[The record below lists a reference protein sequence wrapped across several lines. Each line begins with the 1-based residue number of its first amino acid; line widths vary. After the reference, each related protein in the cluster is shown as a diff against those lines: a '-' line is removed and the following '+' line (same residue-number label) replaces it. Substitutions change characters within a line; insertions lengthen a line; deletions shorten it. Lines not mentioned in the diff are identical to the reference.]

1 MPCSICKQ
9 PGHNRRSCPHANTFV
24 SNDKDCCVCMS
35 PIKTTNRCTTKCGHN
50 FCLSCFFECVKHK
63 PECPICRTKFNYSIS
78 GEIDKLKRE
87 YAELAEWTDEL
98 AYYDSR
104 NCKKIRALEKT
115 NAELEKTQLL
125 LRQRQNNLEG
135 AIDEIVCE
143 NETLEKAVG
152 EKCNDNARLYAENDR
167 LNKKIIFCLNDG
179 KKIRALEETNA
190 ELEKTNAELYQK
202 IKWYNMQ
209 LGNKHKIEKI
219 VNDFQ
224 STYKKLKQ
232 EMYST

>member
-9 PGHNRRSCPHANTFV
+9 PGHNKRSCPHANVTMRKTTTAKLKSMAKTFV
-24 SNDKDCCVCMS
+24 SDDKDCCVCMS
-35 PIKTTNRCTTKCGHN
+35 PIKSTNCCTTKCGHN

-78 GEIDKLKRE
+78 GQVDKLKRE

-115 NAELEKTQLL
+115 NAELEKT
-125 LRQRQNNLEG
+125 
-135 AIDEIVCE
+135 
-143 NETLEKAVG
+143 
-152 EKCNDNARLYAENDR
+152 
-167 LNKKIIFCLNDG
+167 
-179 KKIRALEETNA
+179 
-190 ELEKTNAELYQK
+190 NAELYQK

-209 LGNKHKIEKI
+209 LGHKHKIEKI

-232 EMYST
+232 EIYST